1 MDNTEARAV
10 LSKELAKYRAKT
22 YGQLVEQLLGKA
34 QTYEVPAQS
43 GVTYQ
48 VEVQAFWDDKTNAI
62 LRVSGAID
70 DRGIRAYMPLTED
83 FLVSPS
89 GEFVDE

>member
-1 MDNTEARAV
+1 MLN
-10 LSKELAKYRAKT
+10 KELAKYRAKT
-22 YGQLVEQLLGKA
+22 YGQLLEELLGKA
-34 QTYEVPAQS
+34 QTYEVTAQS

-48 VEVQAFWDDKTNAI
+48 VEIHASWDDKPNAI

-70 DRGIRAYMPLTED
+70 DRGIRAYVPLTED